1 METWRIIATCLMAF
15 GGIVMTLLIT
25 GKVRD
30 DRNRNAGDVARA
42 ALWSSLVFA
51 VLCLLIATVL
61 PGTVVWGVVAAQYMI
76 LILMHHIG

>member
-15 GGIVMTLLIT
+15 GGIVMTLLMT

-30 DRNRNAGDVARA
+30 DRNRTTGDVARV
-42 ALWSSLVFA
+42 ALWSTLVFA

-61 PGTVVWGVVAAQYMI
+61 PGTVVWGLVAAQYMI
-76 LILMHHIG
+76 LVLMHHIG